1 MIERRFLSET
11 AALVGAAVVCAAA
24 ANLLAS
30 RERKLPFVGDY
41 PNAREMPVSRPSP
54 PPAASPVASVT
65 PDVTPEGAGRTASP
79 ATAAAVAPPPPV
91 PSGAGAKAARPT
103 PAPSDRT
110 PAPPASPAS
119 APASEADLLSR
130 FPPHPERPW
139 SEITGDDAAWL
150 HARQTLFL
158 DARRTKD
165 FEQGHVSGALPFS
178 VWESDI
184 GDKVFA
190 LVNEGRRPDLPIV
203 VYCSGGECEDSHM
216 LSEKLFGAGFTNVLV
231 YRDGWPDWQR
241 RGGAAR
247 TGPLP

>member
-1 MIERRFLSET
+1 MIDRRLLGET
-11 AALVGAAVVCAAA
+11 AALVGAAVVCAAV

-30 RERKLPFVGDY
+30 RERKLPIVGDY
-41 PNAREMPVSRPSP
+41 PNAQVAPVSRPSP
-54 PPAASPVASVT
+54 PPAASPVASVP
-65 PDVTPEGAGRTASP
+65 PDVTPEGARQTPSP
-79 ATAAAVAPPPPV
+79 ATAAVAPPGPV
-91 PSGAGAKAARPT
+91 TPGPGAKAALPT
-103 PAPSDRT
+103 PTPRDRT
-110 PAPPASPAS
+110 PVPAAPRPPAPV
-119 APASEADLLSR
+119 SEADVLTR
-130 FPPHPERPW
+130 FSPHPERPS
-139 SEITGDDAAWL
+139 SEITGEDAAWL
-150 HARQTLFL
+150 HARRALFL

-165 FEQGHVSGALPFS
+165 FEQGHVRGALPFS
-178 VWESDI
+178 VWESDV